1 MIERGFGVAE
11 GVSTALTWS
20 LGVLLAAWL
29 LLLVLEARSRRVSA
43 WLTASGAL
51 TALLVAAAILRPTR
65 VTSRGADLFP
75 KVVVLLDRS
84 WRLDLKAGEQT
95 REQVALDALHALQK
109 QLKQARVEVLGFG
122 EGPPAPFVESE
133 AGAADRPT
141 DSDLTASLRA
151 LSAAPGERPKALVV
165 VSDGRLT
172 SPNEAATAETLKELG
187 SRLGVPIHTVSVA
200 SNAPPDA
207 SIRKV
212 GTTGAAVAHQKLA
225 LELSVGCSGGLN
237 CDELPI
243 TVEELLHGE
252 PPAPLAQGVAKVRD
266 GVATLELPFTL
277 DRAGRRLVRVR
288 LDVPEG
294 DKVPENNQRLLT
306 FDVTRERVRLLHVA
320 GRPTY
325 DVRALRMWLKADE
338 SIDLIAFFILRT
350 NSDATQVSD
359 DSELALIPFPV
370 DELFTEHLPSFDA
383 VILQDIDA
391 VEYKLERHL
400 PALARYV
407 RAGGGLIMV
416 GGPSAFM
423 GGGYA
428 GSPLGEVLPVTL
440 PDRDSA
446 PPIDMASFEP
456 RITPAGR
463 AAPAL
468 RGVRE
473 LLGERLPQMLG
484 SNTLGP
490 LRPGAIALW
499 EHPDRR
505 AGRDAMPMLALGDS
519 GDGRAIALGV
529 DGTHLLQWSEL
540 GERSAGRAYGA
551 LWEGLVGWLMRDPR
565 YESARLE
572 LTHECRA
579 GAPASLVITRLPGAA
594 VDVKVTLERLG
605 EAGTPPA
612 PPKPLQL
619 RMEGDVETATLPLGA
634 LSEGGY
640 TATVHI
646 GSSPAAR
653 FDFACESGGPAFADS
668 RPDPSL
674 LERISQQ
681 TGGVSLKA
689 SEASSLKAPPPTHV
703 ESQRVVAP
711 LLPAWIWALLAASG
725 IGAHWYARRR
735 AGLI

>member
-11 GVSTALTWS
+11 GVSTALLWS
-20 LGVLLAAWL
+20 LSALLFVWVA
-29 LLLVLEARSRRVSA
+29 LLVFESRSRRVSL
-43 WLTASGAL
+43 WIVLSGL
-51 TALLVAAAILRPTR
+51 VTALLLAAAVLRPTR
-65 VTSRGADLFP
+65 VTTRGTDLYP

-84 WRLDLKAGEQT
+84 WRLDLKAGDQT
-95 REQVALDALHALQK
+95 REKVALDALRAVQK
-109 QLKQARVEVLGFG
+109 QLKQTRLEVLGFG
-122 EGPPAPFVESE
+122 EGSPEPFIESQ
-133 AGAADRPT
+133 AATGERPT
-141 DSDLTASLRA
+141 DSDLTAALRSL
-151 LSAAPGERPKALVV
+151 SGAPGERPKALIVI
-165 VSDGRLT
+165 SDGRLT
-172 SPNEAATAETLKELG
+172 SPSEAVTDAGLKELG
-187 SRLGVPIHTVSVA
+187 GRLGVPIHTLQVA
-200 SNAPPDA
+200 DTAPPDA

-212 GTTGAAVAHQKLA
+212 ATTGAAVAHQKLA
-225 LELSVGCSGGLN
+225 LQLTVGCSGGLT

-252 PPAPLAQGVAKVRD
+252 PPAPLASGTAKVRD
-266 GVATLELPFTL
+266 GVATVELPFTL

-294 DKVPENNQRLLT
+294 DRVPENNQRLLT

-350 NSDATQVSD
+350 TSDNMQAD

-370 DELFTEHLPSFDA
+370 DELFTEHLASFDA

-423 GGGYA
+423 GGGYS
-428 GSPLGEVLPVTL
+428 GSPLAEVLPVTL
-440 PDRDSA
+440 PDRDAA
-446 PPIDMASFEP
+446 PPLDMASFEP
-456 RITPAGR
+456 RVTPAGR

-490 LRPGAIALW
+490 LRPGAISLW

-505 AGRDAMPMLALGDS
+505 AGKDAMPMLALGDS

-540 GERSAGRAYGA
+540 GERGAGRAYGA

-579 GAPASLVITRLPGAA
+579 GAPAALNITRLPGAA

-605 EAGTPPA
+605 EATPTPPR
-612 PPKPLQL
+612 PPPL
-619 RMEGDVETATLPLGA
+619 RMEGDVETATLQLGV
-634 LSEGGY
+634 LTEGGY

-646 GSSPAAR
+646 GSSPPAR

-668 RPDPSL
+668 RPDAAL
-674 LERISQQ
+674 LERISKES
-681 TGGVSLKA
+681 GGVSLRAADA
-689 SEASSLKAPPPTHV
+689 SRLQAPPPTHV

-711 LLPAWIWALLAASG
+711 LLPAWIWALLAATG

-735 AGLI
+735 AGLL

>member
-1 MIERGFGVAE
+1 MTERGFGVAE
-11 GVSTALTWS
+11 GVSSLLCWS
-20 LGVLLAAWL
+20 LGVLLALWFVL
-29 LLLVLEARSRRVSA
+29 LLLEGRSRRVKV
-43 WLTASGAL
+43 WIPISGVL
-51 TALLVAAAILRPTR
+51 TALLVATAVLRPTR
-65 VTSRGADLFP
+65 VTTRGTDLFP
-75 KVVVLLDRS
+75 KVVVLIDRS
-84 WRLDLKAGEQT
+84 WRLGLSAGDQT
-95 REQVALDALHALQK
+95 REQVATDALHVLEK
-109 QLKQARVEVLGFG
+109 SLKQARVEVLGFG
-122 EGPPAPFVESE
+122 EGAATPFAESQAD
-133 AGAADRPT
+133 AGDRPT
-141 DSDLTASLRA
+141 DSDLTSALRG

-172 SPNEAATAETLKELG
+172 SPSEAATNDALHELG
-187 SRLGVPIHTVSVA
+187 ARLGVPIHTIQVA
-200 SNAPPDA
+200 NGEPPDA
-207 SIRKV
+207 SIRRV
-212 GTTGAAVAHQKLA
+212 ATTGAAVAHQKIA
-225 LELSVGCSGGLN
+225 LQLSVGCSGGLA

-243 TVEELLHGE
+243 SVEELLHGE
-252 PPAPLAQGVAKVRD
+252 PPALLAQGSAKVRD
-266 GVATLELPFTL
+266 GLATVELPFTL
-277 DRAGRRLVRVR
+277 DRAGRRLVRVK
-288 LDVPEG
+288 LQAPDG
-294 DKVPENNQRLLT
+294 DRVPENNVRLLT

-428 GSPLGEVLPVTL
+428 GSPLADVLPTTL
-440 PDRDSA
+440 PDPGST
-446 PPIDMASFEP
+446 PPFDTASFEP
-456 RITPAGR
+456 RVTQAGR

-473 LLGERLPQMLG
+473 LLGEALPQMQG
-484 SNTLGP
+484 ANTLGP

-499 EHPDRR
+499 EHPDRK
-505 AGRDAMPMLALGDS
+505 AGGSAMPVLSLGES
-519 GDGRAIALGV
+519 GDGRSIALGV

-540 GERSAGRAYGA
+540 GEHGAGRAYGA

-565 YESARLE
+565 YESARLD

-579 GAPASLVITRLPGAA
+579 GAPAALNITRLPGAA
-594 VDVKVTLERLG
+594 VDVKVSLERLG
-605 EAGTPPA
+605 EASNGPA
-612 PPKPLQL
+612 LPQQQL
-619 RMEGDVETATLPLGA
+619 RMEGDVETATLPLGV
-634 LSEGGY
+634 LTEGGY
-640 TATVHI
+640 TATVRI
-646 GSSPAAR
+646 GNAPPAR
-653 FDFACESGGPAFADS
+653 FDFACERGGAAFADS
-668 RPDPSL
+668 RPDPAL
-674 LERISQQ
+674 LERISKE
-681 TGGVSLKA
+681 TGGVSLRA
-689 SEASSLKAPPPTHV
+689 ADAANIKAPPPTHV
-703 ESQRVVAP
+703 ASQRLVAP
-711 LLPAWIWALLAASG
+711 LLPAWIWAFLAATG

-735 AGLI
+735 AGLL

>member
-11 GVSTALTWS
+11 GVSPALSWS
-20 LGVLLAAWL
+20 LCVLLVLWL
-29 LLLVLEARSRRVSA
+29 VLLVLEARARKVSA
-43 WLTASGAL
+43 WITASGVL

-65 VTSRGADLFP
+65 VTSRGTDLFP

-84 WRLDLKAGEQT
+84 WRLDLKAGDQT
-95 REQVALDALHALQK
+95 REQVAIDALHAVQK
-109 QLKQARVEVLGFG
+109 QLKQARVDVLGFG
-122 EGPPAPFVESE
+122 EGPPVPFVEGQ
-133 AGAADRPT
+133 AGAAVRPT
-141 DSDLTASLRA
+141 DSDLTATLRA
-151 LSAAPGERPKALVV
+151 LAAAPGERPKALVV
-165 VSDGRLT
+165 VSDGRLS
-172 SPNEAATAETLKELG
+172 SPSEAATPETLKELG
-187 SRLGVPIHTVSVA
+187 TRLGVPIHTVSVA

-225 LELSVGCSGGLN
+225 LELSVGCSGGLS

-288 LDVPEG
+288 LDAPEG

-446 PPIDMASFEP
+446 PPLDMASFEP
-456 RITPAGR
+456 RVTPAGR

-505 AGRDAMPMLALGDS
+505 AGREPMPMLALGDS

-579 GAPASLVITRLPGAA
+579 GAPAALDITRLPGGA

-605 EAGTPPA
+605 EPASATPS
-612 PPKPLQL
+612 KPLQL

-646 GSSPAAR
+646 GSSPPAR

-668 RPDPSL
+668 RPDPGL

-689 SEASSLKAPPPTHV
+689 ADAGSLKAPPPTHV

-711 LLPAWIWALLAASG
+711 LVPAWIWALLAASG
-725 IGAHWYARRR
+725 IGAHWYVRRR
-735 AGLI
+735 AGLL

>member
-11 GVSTALTWS
+11 GVSAALLWSLSALLLVWIALLVYESRTRRVSPWIVLSGVVTAL
-20 LGVLLAAWL
+20 LLAAA
-29 LLLVLEARSRRVSA
+29 V
-43 WLTASGAL
+43 
-51 TALLVAAAILRPTR
+51 LRPTR
-65 VTSRGADLFP
+65 VTTRGTDLFP

-84 WRLDLKAGEQT
+84 WRLDLKSGEQT
-95 REQVALDALHALQK
+95 REKVALDALRALQK
-109 QLKQARVEVLGFG
+109 QLKQTRLEVLGFG
-122 EGPPAPFVESE
+122 EGSPQPFVESQ
-133 AGAADRPT
+133 AATGERPT
-141 DSDLTASLRA
+141 DSDLSAALRS

-165 VSDGRLT
+165 ISDGRLT
-172 SPNEAATAETLKELG
+172 SPSEAVTDAGLQELAA
-187 SRLGVPIHTVSVA
+187 RLGVPIHTLHVA
-200 SNAPPDA
+200 DTAPPDA

-212 GTTGAAVAHQKLA
+212 ATTGAAVAHQKLA
-225 LELSVGCSGGLN
+225 LQLTVGCSGTLV

-252 PPAPLAQGVAKVRD
+252 PPAPLASGTAKVRD
-266 GVATLELPFTL
+266 GVATVELPFTL

-294 DKVPENNQRLLT
+294 DRVPENNQRLLT

-350 NSDATQVSD
+350 SSDNMQAD

-416 GGPSAFM
+416 GGPSAFI

-428 GSPLGEVLPVTL
+428 GSPLAEVLPVTL
-440 PDRDSA
+440 PDRGA
-446 PPIDMASFEP
+446 TPPLDMASFEP
-456 RITPAGR
+456 RVTQAGR

-473 LLGERLPQMLG
+473 LLGESLPQMLG

-490 LRPGAIALW
+490 LRTGAISLW

-505 AGRDAMPMLALGDS
+505 AGKEAMPMLALGDS

-529 DGTHLLQWSEL
+529 DGTHLLQWSEQ
-540 GERSAGRAYGA
+540 GERGAGRAYGA

-579 GAPASLVITRLPGAA
+579 GAPAALNITRLPGAA
-594 VDVKVTLERLG
+594 VDVKVSLERLG
-605 EAGTPPA
+605 ETAASPPRPMA
-612 PPKPLQL
+612 L
-619 RMEGDVETATLPLGA
+619 RMEGDVETATLQLGV

-646 GSSPAAR
+646 GSSPPSR

-668 RPDPSL
+668 RPDVAL
-674 LERISQQ
+674 LERISKES
-681 TGGVSLKA
+681 GGVSLRAADA
-689 SEASSLKAPPPTHV
+689 SNLKAPPPTHV
-703 ESQRVVAP
+703 ESQRVVAA
-711 LLPAWIWALLAASG
+711 LLPAWVWALLAASG

-735 AGLI
+735 AGLL

>member
-11 GVSTALTWS
+11 GVSAALLWS
-20 LGVLLAAWL
+20 LSAL
-29 LLLVLEARSRRVSA
+29 LLLWVALLVFESRSRRVSA
-43 WLTASGAL
+43 WIVLSGVV
-51 TALLVAAAILRPTR
+51 TALLMAAAVLRPTR
-65 VTSRGADLFP
+65 VTTRGTDLFP

-84 WRLDLKAGEQT
+84 WRLDLKSGDRT
-95 REQVALDALHALQK
+95 RAQVALDALHALQK
-109 QLKQARVEVLGFG
+109 QLKQTRLEVLSFG
-122 EGPPAPFVESE
+122 EGAPEPFVESQAKSGE
-133 AGAADRPT
+133 RPT
-141 DSDLTASLRA
+141 DSDLTAALRS

-165 VSDGRLT
+165 ISDGRLT
-172 SPNEAATAETLKELG
+172 SPSEAVTGAGLKELAA
-187 SRLGVPIHTVSVA
+187 RLGVPIHTVQVA
-200 SNAPPDA
+200 DTAPPDA

-212 GTTGAAVAHQKLA
+212 ATTGAAVAHQKLA
-225 LELSVGCSGGLN
+225 LQLTVGCSGGLT

-252 PPAPLAQGVAKVRD
+252 PPAPLASGTAKVRD
-266 GVATLELPFTL
+266 GVATVELPFTL
-277 DRAGRRLVRVR
+277 NRAGRRLVRVR

-294 DKVPENNQRLLT
+294 DRVPENNQRLLT

-350 NSDATQVSD
+350 TSDNMQAD

-400 PALARYV
+400 PALSRYV

-428 GSPLGEVLPVTL
+428 GSPLAEVLPVTL
-440 PDRDSA
+440 PDRDAA
-446 PPIDMASFEP
+446 PPLDMASFEP
-456 RITPAGR
+456 RVTQAGR

-473 LLGERLPQMLG
+473 LLGESLPQMLG

-490 LRPGAIALW
+490 LRPGAISLW

-505 AGRDAMPMLALGDS
+505 AGKDAMPMLALGDS

-540 GERSAGRAYGA
+540 GERGAGRAYGA

-579 GAPASLVITRLPGAA
+579 GAPAALNITRLPGAA
-594 VDVKVTLERLG
+594 VDVKVSLERLG
-605 EAGTPPA
+605 EAAASPPR
-612 PPKPLQL
+612 PPPM
-619 RMEGDVETATLPLGA
+619 RMEGDVETATVQLGV
-634 LSEGGY
+634 LTEGGY

-646 GSSPAAR
+646 GSSPPAR

-668 RPDPSL
+668 RPDVAL
-674 LERISQQ
+674 LERISKES
-681 TGGVSLKA
+681 GGVSLRA
-689 SEASSLKAPPPTHV
+689 ADASSLKAPPPTHV

-711 LLPAWIWALLAASG
+711 LLPAWVWALLAASG

-735 AGLI
+735 AGLL

>member
-1 MIERGFGVAE
+1 MTARGFGVAE
-11 GVSTALTWS
+11 GVTSLLSWS
-20 LGVLLAAWL
+20 LAGLLGLWLVLLL
-29 LLLVLEARSRRVSA
+29 IEARGRRVSP
-43 WLTASGAL
+43 WVLISGL
-51 TALLVAAAILRPTR
+51 FSALLIAAAVLRPTR
-65 VTSRGADLFP
+65 VTTRGTDLFP
-75 KVVVLLDRS
+75 KVVVLMDRS
-84 WRLDLKAGEQT
+84 WRLGLKAGDQT
-95 REQVALDALHALQK
+95 REQLALSALHDLQR

-122 EGPPAPFVESE
+122 EGSAAPFVEGKDDPGE
-133 AGAADRPT
+133 RPT
-141 DSDLTASLRA
+141 DSDLTTALRT

-165 VSDGRLT
+165 ISDGRLT
-172 SPNEAATAETLKELG
+172 SPSEGVGADALRELG
-187 SRLGVPIHTVSVA
+187 ARLSVPIHTIQVGGEA
-200 SNAPPDA
+200 LPDA
-207 SIRKV
+207 SIRRV
-212 GTTGAAVAHQKLA
+212 GTTGAAVAHQKIA
-225 LELSVGCSGGLN
+225 LQLTVGCSGGLS

-243 TVEELLHGE
+243 SVEELLHGE
-252 PPAPLAQGVAKVRD
+252 PAALLAQGSAKVRD
-266 GVATLELPFTL
+266 GVATVELPFTL
-277 DRAGRRLVRVR
+277 DRAGRRLVRVK
-288 LDVPEG
+288 LQAPDG
-294 DKVPENNQRLLT
+294 DRVPENNQRLLT

-350 NSDATQVSD
+350 NSDAMQAD
-359 DSELALIPFPV
+359 ESELALIPFPV

-428 GSPLGEVLPVTL
+428 GSPLAEVLPTTL
-440 PDRDSA
+440 PEQGA
-446 PPIDMASFEP
+446 PFDTVSFEP
-456 RITPAGR
+456 RTTQAGR

-468 RGVRE
+468 RSVRE
-473 LLGERLPQMLG
+473 LLGDQLPSMLG
-484 SNTLGP
+484 SNTLGA
-490 LRPGAIALW
+490 LRPGAISLW

-505 AGRDAMPMLALGDS
+505 AGNQAMPVLSLGES

-529 DGTHLLQWSEL
+529 DGTHLLQWSDL

-579 GAPASLVITRLPGAA
+579 GAPVTLSVTRLPGAA
-594 VDVKVTLERLG
+594 VDVKVSLERLG
-605 EAGTPPA
+605 EATAGAALPD
-612 PPKPLQL
+612 KQL
-619 RMEGDVETATLPLGA
+619 RMEGDVETATLLLGA

-640 TATVHI
+640 TATVRI
-646 GSSPAAR
+646 GSAPPAR
-653 FDFACESGGPAFADS
+653 FDFACERGGAAFADS
-668 RPDPSL
+668 RPDAPL
-674 LERISQQ
+674 LERISKE
-681 TGGVSLKA
+681 TGGISLRA
-689 SEASSLKAPPPTHV
+689 EDAGNLQAPPRTHV
-703 ESQRVVAP
+703 ESQRLVAP
-711 LLPAWIWALLAASG
+711 LLAAWIWALLAASS
-725 IGAHWYARRR
+725 IGAHWYVRRR

>member
-11 GVSTALTWS
+11 GVSAALLWSLSALLLVWIALLVYESRTRRVSPWIVLSGVVTAL
-20 LGVLLAAWL
+20 LLAAA
-29 LLLVLEARSRRVSA
+29 V
-43 WLTASGAL
+43 
-51 TALLVAAAILRPTR
+51 LRPTR
-65 VTSRGADLFP
+65 VTTRGTDLFP

-84 WRLDLKAGEQT
+84 WRLDLKSGEQT
-95 REQVALDALHALQK
+95 REKVALDALRALQK
-109 QLKQARVEVLGFG
+109 QLKQTRLEVLGFG
-122 EGPPAPFVESE
+122 EGSPQPFVESQ
-133 AGAADRPT
+133 AATGERPT
-141 DSDLTASLRA
+141 DSDLSAALRS

-165 VSDGRLT
+165 ISDGRLT
-172 SPNEAATAETLKELG
+172 SPSEAVTDAGLKELAA
-187 SRLGVPIHTVSVA
+187 RLGVPIHTLHVA
-200 SNAPPDA
+200 DTAPPDA

-212 GTTGAAVAHQKLA
+212 ATTGAAVAHQKLA
-225 LELSVGCSGGLN
+225 LQLTVGCSGTLV

-252 PPAPLAQGVAKVRD
+252 PPAPLASGTAKVRD
-266 GVATLELPFTL
+266 GVATVELPFTL

-294 DKVPENNQRLLT
+294 DRVPENNQRLLT

-350 NSDATQVSD
+350 SSDNMQAD

-416 GGPSAFM
+416 GGPSAFI

-428 GSPLGEVLPVTL
+428 GSPLAEVLPVTL
-440 PDRDSA
+440 PDRGA
-446 PPIDMASFEP
+446 TPPLDMASFEP
-456 RITPAGR
+456 RVTQAGR

-473 LLGERLPQMLG
+473 LLGESLPQMLG

-490 LRPGAIALW
+490 LRTGAISLW

-505 AGRDAMPMLALGDS
+505 AGKDAMPMLALGDS

-529 DGTHLLQWSEL
+529 DGTHLLQWSEQ
-540 GERSAGRAYGA
+540 GERGAGRAYGA

-579 GAPASLVITRLPGAA
+579 GAPAALNITRLPGAA
-594 VDVKVTLERLG
+594 VDVKVSLERLG
-605 EAGTPPA
+605 EAAASPPRPMA
-612 PPKPLQL
+612 L
-619 RMEGDVETATLPLGA
+619 RMEGDVETATLQLGV

-646 GSSPAAR
+646 GSSPPSR

-668 RPDPSL
+668 RPDVAL
-674 LERISQQ
+674 LERISKES
-681 TGGVSLKA
+681 GGVSLRAADA
-689 SEASSLKAPPPTHV
+689 SKLKAPPPTHV
-703 ESQRVVAP
+703 ESQRVVAA
-711 LLPAWIWALLAASG
+711 LLPAWVWALLAASG

-735 AGLI
+735 AGLL

>member
-11 GVSTALTWS
+11 GVSPALSWTL
-20 LGVLLAAWL
+20 LGLLALGFVL
-29 LLLVLEARSRRVSA
+29 LLLEARGRKVTSWIAISGLV
-43 WLTASGAL
+43 TAIF
-51 TALLVAAAILRPTR
+51 VAAAVLRPTR
-65 VTSRGADLFP
+65 VNTRGTDLFP

-84 WRLDLKAGEQT
+84 WRLDLKDGERT

-109 QLKQARVEVLGFG
+109 QLKQTRVEVLGFG
-122 EGPPAPFVESE
+122 EGPPQPFVENNASKSV
-133 AGAADRPT
+133 RST
-141 DSDLTASLRA
+141 DSDLTAALRA

-172 SPNEAATAETLKELG
+172 SPVEGASSDTLKELG
-187 SRLGVPIHTVSVA
+187 ARLGVPIHTIQVA
-200 SNAPPDA
+200 DTAPPDA

-212 GTTGAAVAHQKLA
+212 ATTGAAVAHQKLA
-225 LELSVGCSGGLN
+225 LEVTVGCSGSLA
-237 CDELPI
+237 CDELPL

-252 PPAPLAQGVAKVRD
+252 PPALLAQGTAKVRD
-266 GVATLELPFTL
+266 GLATVALPFTL
-277 DRAGRRLVRVR
+277 ERAGRRLVRVR
-288 LDVPEG
+288 LDAPEG
-294 DKVPENNQRLLT
+294 DRVPANNQRLLT

-350 NSDATQVSD
+350 NSDAALVTD

-428 GSPLGEVLPVTL
+428 GSPLSEVLPVTL
-440 PDRDSA
+440 PDPDAA
-446 PPIDMASFEP
+446 PAVDMASFEP
-456 RITPAGR
+456 RVTQAGR

-473 LLGERLPQMLG
+473 LLGERLPTMLG

-505 AGRDAMPMLALGDS
+505 AGQDSMPMLALGDS

-540 GERSAGRAYGA
+540 GERGAGRAYGA

-572 LTHECRA
+572 LTRECRA
-579 GAPASLVITRLPGAA
+579 GAPASLNITRLPGAA

-605 EAGTPPA
+605 ESGTARPQPPVT
-612 PPKPLQL
+612 L
-619 RMEGDVETATLPLGA
+619 RMEGDVETATVPLGA
-634 LSEGGY
+634 LEEGGY

-646 GSSPAAR
+646 GSSPPAR

-668 RPDPSL
+668 RPDPAL
-674 LERISQQ
+674 LERISKA
-681 TGGVSLKA
+681 TGGVSLRA
-689 SEASSLKAPPPTHV
+689 SDASKLQAPPPTHV

-711 LLPAWIWALLAASG
+711 LLPAWIWALLAASS

-735 AGLI
+735 AGLL

>member
-1 MIERGFGVAE
+1 MIERGYGVAE
-11 GVSTALTWS
+11 GVSPALLWT
-20 LGVLLAAWL
+20 LATL
-29 LLLVLEARSRRVSA
+29 LLLWFVLLLVETRWRGVTPGLA
-43 WLTASGAL
+43 LSGLAA
-51 TALLVAAAILRPTR
+51 ALLVGAAVVRPTR
-65 VTSRGADLFP
+65 VTTRGTDLFP
-75 KVVVLLDRS
+75 KIVVLLDRS
-84 WRLDLKAGEQT
+84 WRLDLKSGDQT
-95 REQVALDALHALQK
+95 REKVALEALHTLQK
-109 QLKQARVEVLGFG
+109 QLKQTRVEVLGFG
-122 EGPPAPFVESE
+122 EGSPAPWVENQAD
-133 AGAADRPT
+133 AGDRPT
-141 DSDLTASLRA
+141 DSDLTAALRA
-151 LSAAPGERPKALVV
+151 LSVAPGEHPKALVV
-165 VSDGRLT
+165 ISDGRLT
-172 SPNEAATAETLKELG
+172 SPSAGASAEGLKELG
-187 SRLGVPIHTVSVA
+187 ARLGLPIHTLQVA
-200 SNAPPDA
+200 DGEPPDA

-212 GTTGAAVAHQKLA
+212 ATTGAAVAHQKLA
-225 LELSVGCSGGLN
+225 LQLTVGCSGGLA

-252 PPAPLAQGVAKVRD
+252 PPAPLASGTAKVHD
-266 GVATLELPFTL
+266 GIATVELPFTL

-294 DKVPENNQRLLT
+294 DRVPENNQRLLT
-306 FDVTRERVRLLHVA
+306 FDVSRERVRLLHVA

-428 GSPLGEVLPVTL
+428 GSPLAEVLPVTL
-440 PDRDSA
+440 PERDAA
-446 PPIDMASFEP
+446 PPLDMASFEP
-456 RITPAGR
+456 RVTQAGR

-499 EHPDRR
+499 DHPDRR
-505 AGRDAMPMLALGDS
+505 AGREPMPMLALGDS

-579 GAPASLVITRLPGAA
+579 GAPAALNITRLPGAA
-594 VDVKVTLERLG
+594 VDVKVSLERLG
-605 EAGTPPA
+605 EADASPQ
-612 PPKPLQL
+612 KPLQL
-619 RMEGDVETATLPLGA
+619 RMDGDVETATLPLGV

-646 GSSPAAR
+646 GNAPPAR

-668 RPDPSL
+668 RPDPGL
-674 LERISQQ
+674 LERISKA
-681 TGGVSLKA
+681 TGGVSLRA
-689 SEASSLKAPPPTHV
+689 ADAANLKAPPPTHV

-711 LLPAWIWALLAASG
+711 LLAAWVWALLAASG

-735 AGLI
+735 AGLL

>member
-1 MIERGFGVAE
+1 MIVRGFGVAE
-11 GVSTALTWS
+11 GVSAALLWS
-20 LGVLLAAWL
+20 LSVLLFVWVA
-29 LLLVLEARSRRVSA
+29 LLVLESRSRRVSP
-43 WLTASGAL
+43 WIVLSGVL
-51 TALLVAAAILRPTR
+51 TALLVAAAVLRPTR
-65 VTSRGADLFP
+65 VTTRGTDLFP

-84 WRLDLKAGEQT
+84 WRLDLKTGDQT
-95 REQVALDALHALQK
+95 RAKVALDALHALQK
-109 QLKQARVEVLGFG
+109 QLKQTRLEVLGFG
-122 EGPPAPFVESE
+122 EGSPEPFVESQ
-133 AGAADRPT
+133 AASAQRPT
-141 DSDLTASLRA
+141 DSDLTAALRS

-165 VSDGRLT
+165 ISDGRLT
-172 SPNEAATAETLKELG
+172 SPSETVNGAGLKELAA
-187 SRLGVPIHTVSVA
+187 RLGVPIHTLQVA
-200 SNAPPDA
+200 DGAPPDA

-212 GTTGAAVAHQKLA
+212 ATTGAAVAHQKLA
-225 LELSVGCSGGLN
+225 LQLTVGCSGGLT

-252 PPAPLAQGVAKVRD
+252 PPAPLASGTAKVRD
-266 GVATLELPFTL
+266 GVATVELPFTL

-294 DKVPENNQRLLT
+294 DRVPENNQRLLT

-350 NSDATQVSD
+350 TSDNMQAD

-428 GSPLGEVLPVTL
+428 GSPLAEVLPVTL
-440 PDRDSA
+440 PDRDAA
-446 PPIDMASFEP
+446 PPLDMASFEP
-456 RITPAGR
+456 RVTQAGR

-490 LRPGAIALW
+490 LRPGAISLW

-505 AGRDAMPMLALGDS
+505 AGKDPMPMLALGDS

-540 GERSAGRAYGA
+540 GEQGAGRAYGA
-551 LWEGLVGWLMRDPR
+551 LWEGLVGWLMRDQR

-579 GAPASLVITRLPGAA
+579 GAPAALNITRLPGAA
-594 VDVKVTLERLG
+594 VDVKVSLERLG
-605 EAGTPPA
+605 EATASPSR
-612 PPKPLQL
+612 PLPL
-619 RMEGDVETATLPLGA
+619 RMEGDVETATLQLGV
-634 LSEGGY
+634 LTEGGY

-646 GSSPAAR
+646 GSSPPAR

-668 RPDPSL
+668 RPDAAL
-674 LERISQQ
+674 LERISKES
-681 TGGVSLKA
+681 GGVSLRAADAAK
-689 SEASSLKAPPPTHV
+689 LQAPPPTHV

-711 LLPAWIWALLAASG
+711 LLPAWVWALLAAGG

-735 AGLI
+735 AGLL

>member
-1 MIERGFGVAE
+1 MIERGFGLAE
-11 GVSTALTWS
+11 GVSAALGWS
-20 LGVLLAAWL
+20 AAALLGLWL
-29 LLLVLEARSRRVSA
+29 LLLFLESRSRKSS
-43 WLTASGAL
+43 LGILISGL
-51 TALLVAAAILRPTR
+51 FTALLVAGAVLRPTR
-65 VTSRGADLFP
+65 VTTRGANLFP
-75 KVVVLLDRS
+75 KVVVLMDRS
-84 WRLDLKAGEQT
+84 WRLDLKAGDRT
-95 REQVALDALHALQK
+95 REAVAQQALAALQK
-109 QLKQARVEVLGFG
+109 QLKQVRVEVLGFG
-122 EGPPAPFVESE
+122 EGPPKPFV
-133 AGAADRPT
+133 AGASDSARAT
-141 DSDLTASLRA
+141 DSDLTAALRA

-165 VSDGRLT
+165 ISDGRLT
-172 SPNEAATAETLKELG
+172 SPSATASDEALKELG
-187 SRLGVPIHTVSVA
+187 ARLSVPIHTLAVA
-200 SNAPPDA
+200 DTAPPDA

-212 GTTGAAVAHQKLA
+212 ATTGTAVAHQKLA
-225 LELSVGCSGGLN
+225 LQLNVGCSGGLA
-237 CDELPI
+237 CGELPI

-252 PPAPLAQGVAKVRD
+252 APALLAQGTAKVRD
-266 GVATLELPFTL
+266 GTATVELPFTL

-288 LDVPEG
+288 LEAPDG
-294 DKVPENNQRLLT
+294 DRVPENNQRLLT

-338 SIDLIAFFILRT
+338 SIDLVAFFILRT

-370 DELFTEHLPSFDA
+370 DELFTEHLASFDA

-400 PALARYV
+400 PSLARYV

-428 GSPLGEVLPVTL
+428 GSPLAEVLPVTL
-440 PDRDSA
+440 PDRDAA
-446 PPIDMASFEP
+446 PPFDLASFEP
-456 RITPAGR
+456 RVTQAGR
-463 AAPAL
+463 TAPAL

-473 LLGERLPQMLG
+473 LLGEHLPQMLG

-505 AGRDAMPMLALGDS
+505 AGSGAMPVLALGDS

-579 GAPASLVITRLPGAA
+579 GVPASLDITRLPGAA

-605 EAGTPPA
+605 DANPSPLPA
-612 PPKPLQL
+612 PAAL
-619 RMEGDVETATLPLGA
+619 RMEGDVETATLPLGV
-634 LSEGGY
+634 LDEGGY
-640 TATVHI
+640 SATVHI
-646 GSSPAAR
+646 GSAPPTR
-653 FDFACESGGPAFADS
+653 LDFACESGGPAFADS
-668 RPDPSL
+668 RPDPGL
-674 LERISQQ
+674 LERISKQ
-681 TGGVSLKA
+681 TGGVSLRA
-689 SEASSLKAPPPTHV
+689 ADAASLKAPPPTHV
-703 ESQRVVAP
+703 ASQRLVAP
-711 LLPAWIWALLAASG
+711 LVPAWLWALLAASG

-735 AGLI
+735 AGLL

>member
-1 MIERGFGVAE
+1 MTERGFGLAE
-11 GVSTALTWS
+11 GVSSALAWS
-20 LGVLLAAWL
+20 LAGLLALWL
-29 LLLVLEARSRRVSA
+29 LLLLVEGRARRVPL
-43 WLTASGAL
+43 WVTFSGL
-51 TALLVAAAILRPTR
+51 VTALLVAAAVLRPTR
-65 VTSRGADLFP
+65 VTTRGSELFP

-84 WRLDLKAGEQT
+84 WRLGLKAGEKT
-95 REQVALDALHALQK
+95 REQVSLDALHALQK
-109 QLKQARVEVLGFG
+109 QLKQARVEVVGFG
-122 EGPPAPFVESE
+122 EGAPMPFVESQ
-133 AGAADRPT
+133 AASGERPT
-141 DSDLTASLRA
+141 DSDLTTALRA
-151 LSAAPGERPKALVV
+151 LSAAPGEHPKALVV
-165 VSDGRLT
+165 VSDGRLS
-172 SPNEAATAETLKELG
+172 SPNESASSETLRELG
-187 SRLGVPIHTVSVA
+187 ARLGVPIHTVKLA
-200 SNAPPDA
+200 ETELPDA
-207 SIRKV
+207 SIRRV
-212 GTTGAAVAHQKLA
+212 ATTGAAVAHQKIA
-225 LELSVGCSGGLN
+225 LQLTVGCSGGLP
-237 CDELPI
+237 CDELPL

-252 PPAPLAQGVAKVRD
+252 PPALLAQGSAKLHG
-266 GVATLELPFTL
+266 GVATVELPFTL
-277 DRAGRRLVRVR
+277 DRAGRRLVRVK

-294 DKVPENNQRLLT
+294 DRVPENNVRLLT

-350 NSDATQVSD
+350 NSDAMQAD
-359 DSELALIPFPV
+359 ESEMALIPFPV

-416 GGPSAFM
+416 GGPSAFL

-428 GSPLGEVLPVTL
+428 GTPLADVLPTTL
-440 PDRDSA
+440 PEHE
-446 PPIDMASFEP
+446 PPFDTVSFEP
-456 RITPAGR
+456 RTTQAGR
-463 AAPAL
+463 AAPTL

-473 LLGERLPQMLG
+473 LLGDQLPQMQG
-484 SNTLGP
+484 SNTLGT

-505 AGRDAMPMLALGDS
+505 AGGAPMPVLSLGES

-540 GERSAGRAYGA
+540 GERGAGRAYGA

-565 YESARLE
+565 YESARID

-579 GAPASLVITRLPGAA
+579 GAAVELSITRLPGTA
-594 VDVKVTLERLG
+594 VDVKVSLERLG
-605 EAGTPPA
+605 ESDAGG
-612 PPKPLQL
+612 PKLPNKQL
-619 RMEGDVETATLPLGA
+619 RMEADVETASLPLGA
-634 LSEGGY
+634 LDEGGY
-640 TATVHI
+640 SATVHI
-646 GSSPAAR
+646 GSAPPAR
-653 FDFACESGGPAFADS
+653 FDFACERGGAAFADS

-674 LERISQQ
+674 LERISKE
-681 TGGVSLKA
+681 TGGVSLRA
-689 SEASSLKAPPPTHV
+689 ADAGSLQAPPPTHV
-703 ESQRVVAP
+703 ASQRLVAP
-711 LLPAWIWALLAASG
+711 LLPAWLWALLAGSG

>member
-1 MIERGFGVAE
+1 MMERGFGVAE
-11 GVSTALTWS
+11 GVSPALMWT
-20 LGVLLAAWL
+20 LAGLLALGLVL
-29 LLLVLEARSRRVSA
+29 LLLEARARKVTI
-43 WLTASGAL
+43 LIGISGLVA
-51 TALLVAAAILRPTR
+51 AILVAAAVLRPTR
-65 VTSRGADLFP
+65 VTSRGTDLFP

-84 WRLDLKAGEQT
+84 WRLDLKAGDET
-95 REQVALDALHALQK
+95 REKVALDSLHALQK
-109 QLKQARVEVLGFG
+109 QLKQTRIEVLGFG
-122 EGPPAPFVESE
+122 EGAPKPFTENDATQSE
-133 AGAADRPT
+133 RTT
-141 DSDLTASLRA
+141 DSDLTAALRA

-165 VSDGRLT
+165 ISDGRLT
-172 SPNEAATAETLKELG
+172 SPTESANAETLKELG
-187 SRLGVPIHTVSVA
+187 ARLSVPIHTIQVA
-200 SNAPPDA
+200 STAPPDA

-225 LELSVGCSGGLN
+225 LEVTVGCSGGLS
-237 CDELPI
+237 CDELPL

-252 PPAPLAQGVAKVRD
+252 PPALLAQGVAKVRD
-266 GVATLELPFTL
+266 GLATVELPFTL
-277 DRAGRRLVRVR
+277 NRAGRRLVRVR
-288 LDVPEG
+288 LDAPEG
-294 DKVPENNQRLLT
+294 DRVPENNQRILT

-350 NSDATQVSD
+350 NSDAAQVSD

-416 GGPSAFM
+416 GGPAAFM

-428 GSPLGEVLPVTL
+428 GSPLAEVLPVTL
-440 PDRDSA
+440 PNPDSVPA
-446 PPIDMASFEP
+446 VDMASFEP
-456 RITPAGR
+456 RVTQAGR

-473 LLGERLPQMLG
+473 LLGERLPTMLG
-484 SNTLGP
+484 SNTLGA

-505 AGRDAMPMLALGDS
+505 AGNESMPMLALGDS

-529 DGTHLLQWSEL
+529 DGTHLLQWSDL
-540 GERSAGRAYGA
+540 GERGAGRAYGA

-572 LTHECRA
+572 LARECRA
-579 GAPASLVITRLPGAA
+579 GAPASLNITRLPGAS

-605 EAGTPPA
+605 DSGAPIPP
-612 PPKPLQL
+612 PPSI
-619 RMEGDVETATLPLGA
+619 RMEGDVETATLPLGT
-634 LSEGGY
+634 LTEGGY
-640 TATVHI
+640 SATVHI
-646 GSSPAAR
+646 GSSPPTR
-653 FDFACESGGPAFADS
+653 LDFACESGGPAVADS
-668 RPDPSL
+668 RPDPAL

-689 SEASSLKAPPPTHV
+689 ADAGNLKAPPPTHV

-711 LLPAWIWALLAASG
+711 LLPAWVWALLAASS

-735 AGLI
+735 AGLL